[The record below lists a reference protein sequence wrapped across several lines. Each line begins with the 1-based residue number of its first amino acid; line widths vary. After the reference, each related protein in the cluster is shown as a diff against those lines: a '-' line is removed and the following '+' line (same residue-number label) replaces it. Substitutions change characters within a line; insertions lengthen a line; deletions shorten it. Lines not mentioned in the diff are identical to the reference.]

1 MADQKPFVLACPPI
15 FELCGAELADVCE
28 VVTLTFDGKIIQ
40 HSALHEAEFRDDA
53 LPFFEAAF
61 ITPDAFG
68 LIYEGKRD
76 QLVALYHRLAVLVSA
91 GRVGYVHLPAAGVDV
106 PLFHSLVRAC
116 ISKQV
121 LLSHCPGVYA
131 KPMAQYCL
139 AYILQILRR
148 VPEHA
153 HNQSTKTYKSLEAR
167 DARGITIGVLGAGGI
182 GTEVGKL
189 GKAFGSRTI
198 GWRRQIAHDPAAFDE
213 QRTGVD
219 GLHSILR
226 EADFVIVAV
235 PHTPATRRLLSAA
248 ELAMMKP
255 TAWLINVSRGPVVD
269 EAALAAALA
278 APAPTTPAGAVL
290 DVYEVEPLP
299 AASPLWEL
307 PAERCILT
315 SHDSWR
321 TEQAF
326 ADNRQFFVDNL
337 RRRLAGEEVHGR
349 LAADSELVRPALEAG
364 GGS

>member
-1 MADQKPFVLACPPI
+1 MLVDA
-15 FELCGAELADVCE
+15 
-28 VVTLTFDGKIIQ
+28 GKI
-40 HSALHEAEFRDDA
+40 
-53 LPFFEAAF
+53 
-61 ITPDAFG
+61 
-68 LIYEGKRD
+68 
-76 QLVALYHRLAVLVSA
+76 
-91 GRVGYVHLPAAGVDV
+91 GYVHLPAAGVDV

-153 HNQSTKTYKSLEAR
+153 HNQSTKIYKSLEAR
-167 DARGITIGVLGAGGI
+167 DARGVTIGVLGAGGI

-255 TAWLINVSRGPVVD
+255 TAWLINVSRGRVD

-299 AASPLWEL
+299 AASPLWQL

-321 TEQAF
+321 TSSVC
-326 ADNRQFFVDNL
+326 RQSPVL
-337 RRRLAGEEVHGR
+337 CRQPAAEAGRGGARAARGRSSSCGRRSRRRRLVNFLVCTRFAPHKTTHTHHDV
-349 LAADSELVRPALEAG
+349 AALPNGHHRTASARCR
-364 GGS
+364 